1 MTIGFEGKSGEI
13 TVDSLIM
20 VLQVLLLVPQTLLRL
35 IILSL
40 KTGSNLETGQRD
52 HAFIGVA
59 GLSLLIHSW
68 LLSFMYTKQSSCW
81 LPIYLVP
88 FALSKEPCSS
98 ASSCLL
104 FQPCCLI
111 GQVWALCIWQ
121 LSAILVTSTLLPLG
135 SLVLSQHLLTT
146 ASADVHFYPL
156 AKKKCPPGL
165 PPKEHGQPLDFSVLY
180 NSSIIASPLLWALWS
195 LPSESSKGIFSISM

>member
-1 MTIGFEGKSGEI
+1 M
-13 TVDSLIM
+13 
-20 VLQVLLLVPQTLLRL
+20 PQTLLRL

-88 FALSKEPCSS
+88 FALSKEPRSS
-98 ASSCLL
+98 ASFCLL

-156 AKKKCPPGL
+156 AKKNVL
-165 PPKEHGQPLDFSVLY
+165 QASLQRNTVSHWIFQSYITAPLYHLHFYEPFDPFLQSLLRVFLVYLCNLMKAVTFSKIPWV
-180 NSSIIASPLLWALWS
+180 SR
-195 LPSESSKGIFSISM
+195 